1 LSEQGLRPAQE
12 SESIEEINF
21 MKKLLIALCALVSV
35 TTQAQHNTAQSLTL
49 SESLTLTHPG
59 EFTKGQMHTYS
70 QTLLNGGSP
79 TLFSAEQK
87 VYATAAITG
96 AVIVPASSG
105 VIGGYGLMS
114 LVENHS
120 TTTQAAG
127 AYFQNI
133 AAVDNSFVEGL
144 NTLSTDTAGTRG
156 STVIGYEM
164 DVGPNGSPKSLFGL
178 TITGG
183 AAPGA
188 VPPQYATAVWVTPIN
203 WKWWYGVSFGPGA
216 TSASAI
222 WLDGA
227 SSTRKNSGSQNIGF
241 QSWDAAGANHV
252 SKIFTDQSGI
262 LQANINGAAHSQKLL
277 TGQAG
282 ACVFTGAPRCS
293 VSFASPF
300 MVPPIV
306 ILTPINPGGTTFA
319 IINAPTATGFTIN
332 ASSGNSVTVNYMAIA
347 NPN

>member
-1 LSEQGLRPAQE
+1 
-12 SESIEEINF
+12 
-21 MKKLLIALCALVSV
+21 MKKSLIVLCVFVSAI
-35 TTQAQHNTAQSLTL
+35 TQAQRNTAQSLNL

-79 TLFSAEQK
+79 SLFSAEQK
-87 VYATAAITG
+87 VYATAAVTG
-96 AVIVPASSG
+96 AVIVPSSSE

-133 AAVDNSFVEGL
+133 AVVNNSFVEGL

-188 VPPQYATAVWVTPIN
+188 VAPQFATAVWVTPIN
-203 WKWWYGVSFGPGA
+203 WKWWYGLSFSPGA

-227 SSTRKNSGSQNIGF
+227 SPTRKNSQSQNIGF
-241 QSWDAAGANHV
+241 QSWDEVGVNHV
-252 SKIFTDQSGI
+252 SKIFTDSSGI
-262 LQANINGAAHSQKLL
+262 LQADTNGAAHSQKLL

-282 ACVFTGAPRCS
+282 TCVFTGSTRCS
-293 VSFASPF
+293 VSFSSPF
-300 MVPPIV
+300 TVPPIV
-306 ILTPINPGGTTFA
+306 VLTPINPGGTAFT
-319 IINAPTATGFTIN
+319 INSAPTASGFTIT
-332 ASSGNSVTVNYMAIA
+332 ASGGNSVTVNYIAIA